1 MLPHFWQQCL
11 DFQVIF
17 SGFSLCPTS
26 VLDPYKCSYSWKVL
40 SPCSQAFV
48 DSLLEERRLAQ
59 LPISFSPSIFLATYS
74 KTKAN
79 LESPIKFI
87 CIYLDC
93 GRHLQAKEEHDTN
106 PSQEGIGDDSASL
119 DPRLVYEKHEN
130 VLCMAQYRKAST
142 VKQSHH
148 LQTQQTH
155 SCALT

>member
-1 MLPHFWQQCL
+1 M
-11 DFQVIF
+11 
-17 SGFSLCPTS
+17 
-26 VLDPYKCSYSWKVL
+26 
-40 SPCSQAFV
+40 

-59 LPISFSPSIFLATYS
+59 LPISFRPSIFLATYS

-93 GRHLQAKEEHDTN
+93 GRYLQAKEEHDTN
-106 PSQEGIGDDSASL
+106 PSQEGMGGHSASL
-119 DPRLVYEKHEN
+119 DLRLVYEKHEN
-130 VLCMAQYRKAST
+130 VLCMARYRKAST